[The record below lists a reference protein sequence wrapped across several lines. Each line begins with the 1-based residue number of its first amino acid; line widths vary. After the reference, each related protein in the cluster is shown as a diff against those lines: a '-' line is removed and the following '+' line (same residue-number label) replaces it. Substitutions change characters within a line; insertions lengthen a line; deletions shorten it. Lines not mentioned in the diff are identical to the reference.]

1 MNLFSG
7 LKGEGMTNAS
17 VIPRLEGIIKIYH
30 EQQKLGIEE
39 YKEFKAALHR
49 IVESENFKIIPSE
62 EDEEMYDDCLFLN
75 CLRNNGV
82 DNWEWYSEA
91 VEEYQQIKGEE

>member
-1 MNLFSG
+1 MLD
-7 LKGEGMTNAS
+7 KIKQIEDIIRIYKEQGEHA
-17 VIPRLEGIIKIYH
+17 I
-30 EQQKLGIEE
+30 
-39 YKEFKAALHR
+39 YKEFQSALHR

-62 EDEEMYDDCLFLN
+62 EYEEMCDDSLFLN

-91 VEEYQQIKGEE
+91 VEEYQQSKGEE

>member
-7 LKGEGMTNAS
+7 LKGEGMLNKG
-17 VIPRLEGIIKIYH
+17 VIPRIEEIIKIYR
-30 EQQKLGIEE
+30 EQQKFGIEE
-39 YKEFKAALHR
+39 YKEFQEALHR
-49 IVESENFKIIPSE
+49 IVESEGFKVVDSE
-62 EDEEMYDDCLFLN
+62 EFEELYDDYLFLN

-91 VEEYQQIKGEE
+91 VDEYQQIKGEE

>member
-1 MNLFSG
+1 MSN
-7 LKGEGMTNAS
+7 KG
-17 VIPRLEGIIKIYH
+17 VIPRIEEIIKIYK
-30 EQQKLGIEE
+30 EQGEHSSH
-39 YKEFKAALHR
+39 KEFQAALHR

-62 EDEEMYDDCLFLN
+62 EYEEMYDDGLFLN

>member
-1 MNLFSG
+1 MLD
-7 LKGEGMTNAS
+7 KIKQIEDIIRIYKEQGEHA
-17 VIPRLEGIIKIYH
+17 I
-30 EQQKLGIEE
+30 
-39 YKEFKAALHR
+39 YKEFQAALHR
-49 IVESENFKIIPSE
+49 IVESEDFKIIPSE
-62 EDEEMYDDCLFLN
+62 EYEELCDDSLFLN

>member
-1 MNLFSG
+1 MLD
-7 LKGEGMTNAS
+7 KIKQIEDIIRIYKEQGEHA
-17 VIPRLEGIIKIYH
+17 I
-30 EQQKLGIEE
+30 
-39 YKEFKAALHR
+39 YKEFQAALHR

-62 EDEEMYDDCLFLN
+62 EYEEMYDDGLFLN